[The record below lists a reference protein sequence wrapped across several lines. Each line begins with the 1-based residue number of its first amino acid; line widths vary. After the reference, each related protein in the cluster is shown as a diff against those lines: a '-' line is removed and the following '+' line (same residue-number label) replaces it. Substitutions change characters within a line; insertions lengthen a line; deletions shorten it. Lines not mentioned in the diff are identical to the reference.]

1 MKAAAIETIDDEK
14 FLDWDYMVC
23 EMAVIF
29 RMTEDESRRFAES
42 GTAKIIATLPFA
54 AGCSEP
60 ERTAVL
66 HLCMYVAEIR
76 GVQKYFAHLPSDDK
90 DVFSRLGCIADFEGG
105 DKDIIEHGMCMLA
118 LIMLEGYKRSEC
130 FDKTNGIYNPLVSKA
145 WNYSSIKQDLEKK
158 IKKISCPDLDEIFSL
173 VLLWR

>member
-1 MKAAAIETIDDEK
+1 MKKTTIEIANDEK
-14 FLDWDYMVC
+14 FLDWGYMVS
-23 EMAVIF
+23 EMTSIF
-29 RMTEDESRRFAES
+29 RMTEDEARRFADS

-76 GVQKYFAHLPSDDK
+76 GVQKYFAHLPSDDG

-105 DKDIIEHGMCMLA
+105 EPDIIEHGMCMLA
-118 LIMLEGYKRSEC
+118 LIMLEGYKRSEH
-130 FDKTNGIYNPLVSKA
+130 FDKANGVYNPLVSGA
-145 WNYSSIKQDLEKK
+145 WDYSSIKKDLEER
-158 IKKISCPDLDEIFSL
+158 IKKISCPELDVIFKP
-173 VLLWR
+173 VLYWC